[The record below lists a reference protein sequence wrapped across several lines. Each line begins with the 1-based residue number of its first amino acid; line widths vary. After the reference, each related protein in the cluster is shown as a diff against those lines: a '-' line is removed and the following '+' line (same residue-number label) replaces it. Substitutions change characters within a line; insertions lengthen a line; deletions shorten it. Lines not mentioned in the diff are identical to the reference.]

1 MSDPEL
7 LPIHRPRC
15 PDCEARMITT
25 AVSAGPE
32 GFERR
37 TFECAKC
44 RHREIRVLAS
54 DPLRSDAVGWTQGES
69 QPPQKQ

>member
-15 PDCEARMITT
+15 PDCRARMITT

-44 RHREIRVLAS
+44 RHHEVRVLVS
-54 DPLRSDAVGWTQGES
+54 DPLRSGAVGWTRGEL
-69 QPPQKQ
+69 QPPRQ